1 VVVTFDAELWIWET
15 RRADTWFFV
24 SLPAAA
30 SEEIRDLAAGRL
42 RGFGSLR
49 VRAAIGGSRWV
60 TSIFPDR
67 PRNCY
72 RLGIKSAI
80 RQAEGLGAGDQ
91 ATVTIELI
99 DF

>member
-15 RRADTWFFV
+15 RRADTWIFV
-24 SLPAAA
+24 SLPGGVSA
-30 SEEIRDLAAGRL
+30 EIRDLAAGRL

-49 VRAAIGGSRWV
+49 VRAAVGGSRWT

-80 RQAEGLGAGDQ
+80 RTAEGLEAGDN
-91 ATVTIELI
+91 ATVTVELI